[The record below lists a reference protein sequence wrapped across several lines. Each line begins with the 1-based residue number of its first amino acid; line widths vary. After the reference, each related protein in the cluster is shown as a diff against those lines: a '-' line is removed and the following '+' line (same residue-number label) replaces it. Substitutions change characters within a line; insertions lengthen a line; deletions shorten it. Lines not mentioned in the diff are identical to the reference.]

1 MNKTCCKC
9 KLELDISNFGK
20 LKASKDGYRFDCKNC
35 RKEYR
40 ESNKEKIKI
49 KQSEY
54 YNKNKNDLLDKN
66 KDYRDKNSII
76 INSQRK
82 EYRNRPKVKEHIKLK
97 NKEYLPIRKEKIK
110 QLRKTNLNFK
120 ISEIIRSKVHKMLKG
135 KNTSY
140 QEIIGCDI
148 EFLKNWL
155 EFRFNENMNWKNFGS
170 YWQIDHI
177 IPINSFNFE
186 NENDCKICFHWT
198 NLQPLESQI
207 NRIKSDK
214 LQLHYYF
221 NNIVNVN
228 RFNSKYNIFLG
239 YQVLNESLRWL
250 RDKKLRYG
258 KNPTDE
264 GANAPEIDNPQ
275 PSS

>member
-1 MNKTCCKC
+1 
-9 KLELDISNFGK
+9 
-20 LKASKDGYRFDCKNC
+20 
-35 RKEYR
+35 
-40 ESNKEKIKI
+40 
-49 KQSEY
+49 
-54 YNKNKNDLLDKN
+54 
-66 KDYRDKNSII
+66 
-76 INSQRK
+76 
-82 EYRNRPKVKEHIKLK
+82 
-97 NKEYLPIRKEKIK
+97 
-110 QLRKTNLNFK
+110 
-120 ISEIIRSKVHKMLKG
+120 MLKG

-140 QEIIGCDI
+140 QKIIGCDI
-148 EFLKNWL
+148 EFLKNWI
-155 EFRFNENMNWKNFGS
+155 EFRFNENMNWENFGA

-186 NENDCKICFHWT
+186 NENECNICFHWT

-221 NNIVNVN
+221 NNIVNIN
-228 RFNSKYNIFLG
+228 RFNSKYNNFLG

-264 GANAPEIDNPQ
+264 GAKAPEIDNPQ